1 MAKDWNENWTYI
13 LSSHDYV
20 LFIVKPAQYLETF
33 GTDWA
38 LIFKFNL

>member
-13 LSSHDYV
+13 LSSHNYV
-20 LFIVKPAQYLETF
+20 LFKPVQYLETF